1 MIQIPSFASMI
12 NDSSKLK
19 YLDQLLKKL
28 KAEGHRVL
36 IFCQMTKMI
45 DILEEYVL
53 RVGYKYFRLDG
64 SSNIAD
70 RRDMV
75 GDF

>member
-1 MIQIPSFASMI
+1 MV

-19 YLDQLLKKL
+19 YLDYLLKKL
-28 KAEGHRVL
+28 KSEGHRVL

-45 DILEEYVL
+45 DILEEYVI
-53 RVGYKYFRLDG
+53 RMNYKYFRLDG

-75 GDF
+75 LDF

>member
-1 MIQIPSFASMI
+1 
-12 NDSSKLK
+12 
-19 YLDQLLKKL
+19 
-28 KAEGHRVL
+28 
-36 IFCQMTKMI
+36 MTKMI

-53 RVGYKYFRLDG
+53 RLKYKYFRLDG

-75 GDF
+75 VDF